1 MAGSRD
7 VLAGWQITVATHIGF
22 LKLPIQAFV
31 SDSAPKSARI
41 SMVAG
46 AGFELDSSTFEV
58 WVEVP
63 LAA

>member
-1 MAGSRD
+1 VDPFNEKAR
-7 VLAGWQITVATHIGF
+7 IGF
-22 LKLPIQAFV
+22 LKLPIQAFI